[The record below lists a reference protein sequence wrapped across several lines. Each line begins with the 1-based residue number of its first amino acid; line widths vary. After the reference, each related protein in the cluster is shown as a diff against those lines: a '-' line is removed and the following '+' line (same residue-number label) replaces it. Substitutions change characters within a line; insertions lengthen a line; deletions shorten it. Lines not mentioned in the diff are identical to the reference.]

1 MSHSS
6 SHFFMNVHSAFSL
19 FLHQGVGDKDDTIFT
34 PARVCSQVLT
44 VTSREITVYEG
55 ERELEREISTDRN
68 QYCIQLQY
76 LGLLRF
82 FFFFFGKCELLIPIF
97 FLNWYQQVSVFTDNK
112 CVLQPNIFILITS
125 YYEHFPNL
133 RPLSSSKTKKKL
145 F

>member
-1 MSHSS
+1 MITRLLRIYLTPHVNMSHSS

-82 FFFFFGKCELLIPIF
+82 FFFFFFGKCELLIPIF
-97 FLNWYQQVSVFTDNK
+97 FFKSVSAG
-112 CVLQPNIFILITS
+112 ISI
-125 YYEHFPNL
+125 H
-133 RPLSSSKTKKKL
+133 R
-145 F
+145 